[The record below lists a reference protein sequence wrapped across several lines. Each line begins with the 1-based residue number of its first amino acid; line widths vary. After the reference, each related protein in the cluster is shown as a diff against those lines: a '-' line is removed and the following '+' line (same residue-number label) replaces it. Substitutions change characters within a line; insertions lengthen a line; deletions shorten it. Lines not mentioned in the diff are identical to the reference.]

1 MSKIIIHR
9 PYHWYDRKFG
19 YQVFINQQPVANLC
33 NKEKQEV
40 LLAAPGI
47 IEAKIMWCGST
58 VVSIDPAKEENIQLR
73 IRPNTTLHQLLL
85 VTVAV
90 SISCIAL
97 ANLFPIRMGKV
108 CDNGSTVGHVAA
120 VNRVGNGGPQ
130 ALDPAGKKKSLAI
143 SSTPAN
149 GA

>member
-19 YQVFINQQPVANLC
+19 YQVLINQQPVANLC
-33 NKEKQEV
+33 NNEKQEV
-40 LLAAPGI
+40 VLAAPGI

-97 ANLFPIRMGKV
+97 ANLFPQYEWVKYATTAVLSGMLLLLTRLV
-108 CDNGSTVGHVAA
+108 TVGRRRWILLEKTNH
-120 VNRVGNGGPQ
+120 
-130 ALDPAGKKKSLAI
+130 
-143 SSTPAN
+143 
-149 GA
+149 